1 MAGSTRVVAAWL
13 IGVGLMLGAA
23 PGQAAARRAPE
34 PIAAARAAAAPAD
47 DESVDEPATLRILNR
62 DVVTLRA
69 RVLGLTPQQ
78 RVERARQRL
87 REMPASAGMEP
98 VTVVAVSSGE
108 VKGTQF
114 HLGDRLIFGIVDGDA
129 DADAGQPY
137 AQLVKQT
144 RARVEELQKVW
155 VESRESALLWRGIA
169 RTFAATAVLGLL
181 VWIAHRTSRVAVAW
195 MERRRDVIAA
205 VHPYVDWREFLARM
219 AVGTMQ
225 LVQWFV
231 LLALVYTWAV
241 FVLDSFVLTA
251 PIAGSL
257 GDWLWGKVA
266 WVAEGLWDSLPGLAT
281 VVIVLVVTRAVSD
294 VLRYF
299 FEMLREGR
307 LQLPAFHPETIP
319 ATRRIFSLVVWGLGL
334 AVAYPYLPGS
344 SSDAFKG
351 ISVLFGVMVTLG
363 SSGIVTQAMS
373 GLVIV
378 YSRAIRKGDFV
389 DINGVQGVVSE
400 IAALATKIVTVR
412 NEEITIPNSVVV
424 STPIHNFSKLGET
437 QGTLVTTKVTIG
449 YDAPWRQ
456 VHALLVAAARATPR
470 VRATPEPYVYQRAL
484 SDFYVEYELFCSI
497 DDAKLRIPIMSDLHA
512 AIQDAF
518 NEAGVQIMSP
528 HFLGQPEAAV
538 VVAKSK
544 WWTPPARQ
552 R

>member
-1 MAGSTRVVAAWL
+1 MANPARIAAAWL
-13 IGVGLMLGAA
+13 VCALLTLGAA
-23 PGQAAARRAPE
+23 QV
-34 PIAAARAAAAPAD
+34 RAAAERTPAPVAARTAD
-47 DESVDEPATLRILNR
+47 ATPSDEEVVDEPATLRILNR

-69 RVLGLTPQQ
+69 RVLGLTPAQ
-78 RVERARQRL
+78 RVERAGQRL

-98 VTVVAVSSGE
+98 ISVVAASTEG

-114 HLGDRLIFGIVDGDA
+114 MLGDRLIFGIVAGDA
-129 DADAGQPY
+129 DADAGQSY

-144 RARVEELQKVW
+144 RSRVEEMQKVW
-155 VESRESALLWRGIA
+155 VESRDRTLLWRGVA
-169 RTFAATAVLGLL
+169 RSLAATAVLGLL
-181 VWIAHRTSRVAVAW
+181 VWAAQRASRVAMAW
-195 MERRRDVIAA
+195 MERKRDAIAA
-205 VHPYVDWREFLARM
+205 IHPYVDWREFLARM

-225 LVQWFV
+225 LLQWFV
-231 LLALVYTWAV
+231 LLALVYSWAV
-241 FVLDSFVLTA
+241 FVLGSFVLTE

-257 GDWLWGKVA
+257 GDWLWGKAA
-266 WVAEGLWDSLPGLAT
+266 WVAEGVFDSLPGVVT
-281 VVIVLVVTRAVSD
+281 VAIVLVVTRAVAD

-319 ATRRIFSLVVWGLGL
+319 ATRRIFTLIVWALGL
-334 AVAYPYLPGS
+334 AVAYPHLPGS

-351 ISVLFGVMVTLG
+351 VSVLLGLMITLG

-378 YSRAIRKGDFV
+378 YSRAIRKDDFV

-400 IAALATKIVTVR
+400 IAWLAIKVVTVR

-424 STPIHNFSKLGET
+424 STPIHNFSKLGPT
-437 QGTLVTTKVTIG
+437 HGTLLTAKVTIG
-449 YDAPWRQ
+449 YDAPWRR
-456 VHALLVAAARATPR
+456 VHALLTGAARATPR
-470 VRATPEPYVYQRAL
+470 VRATPEPYVLQRAL

-497 DDAKLRIPIMSDLHA
+497 EDAQLRIPIASDLYA

-528 HFLGQPEAAV
+528 HYLGQPDAAV
-538 VVAKSK
+538 VVPKSK
-544 WWTPPARQ
+544 WWAPPARPS
-552 R
+552 